1 MTKHKYALLLLI
13 TIAITYTQLTS
24 ATKLVILHTNDTHSQ
39 IDPDENNLG
48 GILRRKVLI
57 DSVRATERNV
67 LLVDAGD
74 AVQGTLYYLLFKGE
88 VESKMMNELGYEIA
102 ILGNHEFD
110 NGLDPLHKQLST
122 LNATKISTN
131 YDLSKT
137 LLDSL
142 FVPFEIKEYDGKR
155 IGIIGLG
162 IAPKGMIS
170 SRNCHGVEY
179 LDAIKA
185 ANATA
190 WHLKHHLHT
199 DAIIALTHVGYDS
212 KSLSNPNDLE
222 IARNTENI
230 DIIIGGHSHT
240 TINASGENSPIHE
253 VANLAGD
260 TVLIAQA
267 GGTGRYLGEITLD
280 IENRKASSRL
290 ISVDKRLD
298 NRIDTSAEKILQPY
312 RHIVDSLMSIKV
324 AISTIYLDKKG
335 APLINLI
342 SDFIYEKGKELSG
355 ENIDVAIMNKGGI
368 RNSLPKGDISKG
380 HIMMTFPFEN
390 FITIMEISGKDL
402 AETFNIIVT
411 RNNAGISKGAEIIF
425 NPQTKEITDI
435 FINGKPIDNNKTYRV
450 ATIDYLAGG
459 GDYLSPL
466 INGKTILTSKNPLS
480 EDLIKY
486 LLSYKKKLNPPTS
499 IRIHSK

>member
-1 MTKHKYALLLLI
+1 MTRYKYTLLLLI
-13 TIAITYTQLTS
+13 AIAIVCTQFTN

-57 DSVRATERNV
+57 DSVRACERNV

-74 AVQGTLYYLLFKGE
+74 AVQGTLYYLLYKGE

-110 NGLDPLHKQLST
+110 NGLDLLHKQLST
-122 LNATKISTN
+122 LNATKVSTN
-131 YDLSKT
+131 YDLSAT

-142 FVPFEIKEYDGKR
+142 FVPFAIKEYDEKR

-170 SRNCHGVEY
+170 SRNCRGVEY

-199 DAIIALTHVGYDS
+199 DAVIALTHVGYDS
-212 KSLSNPNDLE
+212 QSPLTPNDLE
-222 IARNTENI
+222 IACNTENI

-240 TINASGENSPIHE
+240 TINAQGQNFPINK
-253 VANLAGD
+253 VTNLIGD
-260 TVLIAQA
+260 TVLIAQT
-267 GGTGRYLGEITLD
+267 GGNGLYLGEISLD
-280 IENRKASSRL
+280 IENKKASSRL

-298 NRIDTSAEKILQPY
+298 NHIDKKSEAILYPY
-312 RHIVDSLMSIKV
+312 RHTVDSLMSIKV
-324 AISTIYLDKKG
+324 ATSAIKLEQKG
-335 APLINLI
+335 SPLINLI
-342 SDFIYEKGKELSG
+342 SDFIHKNGEELLGEK
-355 ENIDVAIMNKGGI
+355 IDVAIMNKGGI

-425 NPQTKEITDI
+425 NSQTKEITDI

-486 LLSYKKKLNPPTS
+486 LLSYKKKLNPSSTE
-499 IRIHSK
+499 RIHPK